1 MLGTEIPTCELPWGI
16 SLLIESAIVSL
27 DEIKRATGLQ
37 PGFGSFEKGEE
48 YHPTLRRL
56 LKLERHDS
64 TRLQLLL
71 ESRDP
76 ESAAEAA
83 ISLLREYYANI
94 LTLRSTF
101 GAKVAVRLDITYLGD
116 ENEEHCVPISPIL
129 SALLKELDL
138 TLVVIFLKKSEL
150 V

>member
-16 SLLIESAIVSL
+16 SLLIESAIVTL
-27 DEIKRATGLQ
+27 DEIKSATGLE

-48 YHPTLRRL
+48 YPPMFQRL
-56 LKLERHDS
+56 LKVKTHDF

-94 LTLRSTF
+94 LTLRKTF
-101 GAKVAVRLDITYLGD
+101 GAKVVVRVDITYLGD
-116 ENEEHCVPISPIL
+116 ENEEHCVRISPVL
-129 SALLKELDL
+129 STLLKELDL